1 MEYKFVLTGPKLT
14 HSVPNISLGQ
24 HLYQCLSSHG
34 EKVAQVD
41 AVTGETRKYSEIFS
55 KSLNI
60 AGFLCSRGL
69 KSGDVV
75 GICSE
80 NNLDFIL
87 PVVAAYLIGATCAPL
102 NPKYTIYELQHAASI
117 SKPRIIFCSEH
128 ALENIDKLSREA
140 GFIKDIVVFGRPMS
154 HKQFAF
160 RNILWNKSSNFL
172 PLEVDH
178 KNLVA
183 VILCSSG
190 TTGLPKGVM
199 LTHAN
204 ILHAVEYVC
213 DYRYSDMRPSD
224 TVLAVLPMFH
234 AYMFLCQLIGCI
246 IGVKFVI
253 MGRFE
258 EDVFLRSIQ
267 NHKITLLYL
276 VPPIIVL
283 LAKSSAVDKYDL
295 SSVRDII
302 SGAAPLKH
310 DIEVLV
316 CERLGLGQIRQGY
329 GLTEATLALT
339 MIPSNTKKRGSS
351 GVLIPDTE
359 CKVVDVQSGQSLGP
373 HKEGELCFRGP
384 GIMKGY
390 SGNLQATSAMIDSDG
405 FLHTGD
411 VGYYDEEGFF
421 FIVDRVKELIKYKG
435 FQVTYLHRKD
445 YMEVSYLLT

>member
-267 NHKITLLYL
+267 NHK
-276 VPPIIVL
+276 
-283 LAKSSAVDKYDL
+283 
-295 SSVRDII
+295 
-302 SGAAPLKH
+302 
-310 DIEVLV
+310 
-316 CERLGLGQIRQGY
+316 
-329 GLTEATLALT
+329 
-339 MIPSNTKKRGSS
+339 
-351 GVLIPDTE
+351 
-359 CKVVDVQSGQSLGP
+359 VVDVQSGQSLGP

-435 FQVTYLHRKD
+435 FQVPPAEL
-445 YMEVSYLLT
+445 EAILLTHPAVKDVGVTALPDEKAGELPLAFIVKQPEAKVTKEDLINYVAGHVSPQKRLHGGVIFTDLIPRTPSGKILRRELKKYLKSKM